1 VKKALITGITG
12 QDGSYLAELL
22 LEKGYEV
29 HGIVRRS
36 SSFSFGRID
45 HLHTPEEGK
54 ETKIFLHYGDLA
66 DDSSISNIIAR
77 IEPDEIYNLGAQSHV
92 KISFEIPEYT
102 GDVTGLGTIRILE
115 AVRELSKKK
124 KVKFYQ
130 ASSSEMYGKVAQS
143 PQDEKTPFYPR
154 SPYWCAKVY
163 SYWITKNYRE
173 AYNLFAV
180 NGILFNHESSR
191 RGENFVTRKITKN
204 LAEIKV
210 GLKKTPLLL
219 GNLEAKR
226 DWGYSRDFVEAM
238 WLMMQQDEADD
249 YVVATGETHTVRE
262 FVEEVAKN
270 LGMEIEWVGAGLNEY
285 AVNKKTNNVI
295 IKIDQKHFRPTEVDL
310 LLGNPKKAMEKLGWK
325 PKVTFKE
332 LAKLMTEEDLK
343 KAMGEKVKKDSGF

>member
-1 VKKALITGITG
+1 
-12 QDGSYLAELL
+12 
-22 LEKGYEV
+22 
-29 HGIVRRS
+29 
-36 SSFSFGRID
+36 
-45 HLHTPEEGK
+45 
-54 ETKIFLHYGDLA
+54 
-66 DDSSISNIIAR
+66 
-77 IEPDEIYNLGAQSHV
+77 
-92 KISFEIPEYT
+92 
-102 GDVTGLGTIRILE
+102 
-115 AVRELSKKK
+115 
-124 KVKFYQ
+124 
-130 ASSSEMYGKVAQS
+130 MYGKVAQS

-154 SPYWCAKVY
+154 SPYGCAKVY